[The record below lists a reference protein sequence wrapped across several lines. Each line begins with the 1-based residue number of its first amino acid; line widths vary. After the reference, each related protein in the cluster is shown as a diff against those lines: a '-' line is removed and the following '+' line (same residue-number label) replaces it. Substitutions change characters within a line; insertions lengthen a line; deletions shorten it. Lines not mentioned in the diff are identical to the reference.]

1 MKCFA
6 IYNREEITCILE
18 KGDADDTDTRI
29 ILDVDGTFIDS
40 NDAHAKSWAEAMAVY
55 GYNVA
60 FEQVY
65 LPQIIHLQKDS
76 EIGSRMSKRRD
87 AIFKERYSSRL
98 RAFPGA
104 KELLQEMR
112 ERRLKLA
119 IASSAG

>member
-60 FEQVY
+60 FEKV

-76 EIGSRMSKRRD
+76 GIGSQISKRRE
-87 AIFKERYSSRL
+87 AIFKERYSPPLAGFSR
-98 RAFPGA
+98 R
-104 KELLQEMR
+104 
-112 ERRLKLA
+112 
-119 IASSAG
+119 